1 MNKILESIKAGK
13 VFTNLSPAELVE
25 HAVKNGEGTLTDTG
39 ALACDT
45 GKFTGRVPKDRY
57 IVQDNVTKDTVS
69 WGVVNQ
75 AFPPEKFDQLLNKML
90 KFAEGKTFY
99 VRDAYAGA
107 DSTYR
112 LNLTVIGTQAYHNLF
127 AYNMFLR
134 PDASELPNFTADFT
148 IFALPDFQSNPQED
162 GTNNPN
168 FVILNFTRKIVI
180 IGGTSYTGETKKSI
194 FSALNFL
201 LPTQHNVFPMHCSAN
216 IGEEGDTAV
225 FFGLSGTGKT
235 TLSADPNR
243 YLIGDDEHG
252 WTDKGVF
259 NFEGGCYAKAI
270 NLSQENEAD
279 IYNAIRFG
287 AIVENTRY
295 FEETRSINYA
305 DNSITENTRVSYP
318 IHYINKIANPSL
330 GGLPKNLFFLTCD
343 SFGVLPPISKL
354 TTGQAMFHFI
364 SGYTAKIAGTEVGIK
379 EPVPTFS
386 ACFGA
391 PFMPLHPTQYAEM
404 LGSKMEAHK
413 VNVWLINT
421 GWTGGKYG
429 DGKRMKLPLTRAM
442 ITAALKGEL
451 DNVKFEVHPFFGLLV
466 PQSCPDVPSE
476 ILNPRDTWASKD
488 EYDKQANHLASLFL
502 HNFEEYKTFAN
513 QEIMEG
519 APKLVDHVAEKT
531 QTDKMK
537 RYE

>member
-1 MNKILESIKAGK
+1 MDNILDLIKAER
-13 VFTNLSPAELVE
+13 VFKNLSPAELVE
-25 HAVKNGEGTLTDTG
+25 HALKNGEGTLTDTG

-45 GKFTGRVPKDRY
+45 GKFTGRAPKDRY
-57 IVQDNVTKDTVS
+57 IVEDAITKDTIA
-69 WGVVNQ
+69 WGAVNQ
-75 AFPPEKFDQLLNKML
+75 AFYAEKFDKLLAKML

-107 DSTYR
+107 DQKYR
-112 LNLTVIGTQAYHNLF
+112 LNLSVIGTQAYHNLF
-127 AYNMFLR
+127 TYNMFLR
-134 PDASELPNFTADFT
+134 PDVNELANFAADFT
-148 IFALPDFQSNPQED
+148 IFALPNFQAEPKED
-162 GTNNPN
+162 GTTNPN
-168 FVILNFTRKIVI
+168 FVILNFTKKMVI

-216 IGEEGDTAV
+216 IGESGDTAI

-252 WTDKGVF
+252 WAESSVF
-259 NFEGGCYAKAI
+259 NFEGGCYAKTI
-270 NLSQENEAD
+270 NLSKENEAD
-279 IYNAIRFG
+279 IYHAIRFG

-295 FEETRSINYA
+295 FKDSRNVNYA
-305 DNSITENTRVSYP
+305 DNSVTENTRVSYP
-318 IHYINKIANPSL
+318 IDYIQKIATPSV

-404 LGSKMEAHK
+404 LGSRMEAHK

-429 DGKRMKLPLTRAM
+429 VGKRMKLPLTRAM
-442 ITAALKGEL
+442 ITAALNGEL
-451 DNVKFEVHPFFGLLV
+451 DNAKFDVHPSFGVLI
-466 PQSCPDVPSE
+466 PQSCPNVPSE
-476 ILNPRDTWASKD
+476 ILNPRDTWGNKE
-488 EYDKQANHLASLFL
+488 EYDKQANHLAELFL
-502 HNFEEYKTFAN
+502 HNFEEFKGFAS
-513 QEIMEG
+513 QAILDG
-519 APKLVDHVAEKT
+519 APKIMESIENAQAK
-531 QTDKMK
+531 KMK